1 MFSNKIIIILLLLV
15 GILFYFRNS
24 PFLRFV
30 LIPLVKQ
37 NEVGYE
43 YKDKQI
49 DLDSMSS
56 YLEQTLTYIE
66 KEGFSLTSKEKS
78 QIRYCFVNNEELNA
92 RMSKK
97 IKDYMRNSLPV
108 SKKPYFLEDINKFFM
123 QKIDRPNPP
132 KIFYRRYY
140 KQKYDTLV
148 ELLLTVTSFE
158 QILNLNSFYIE
169 GMNSSEIRYR
179 LVDLNIPRDLEEA
192 KKIKSVLL
200 ELPKNFRAVSI
211 FGEEKVSQAL
221 AGQYALT
228 IFLQNHK
235 NNKELEEYQKR
246 ILNNIPKYF
255 LNFPKPGEYA
265 LKSFLPAVFLARNV
279 KNNTFREI
287 IKEKS
292 NNVYLMELEKAI
304 HNEAIID
311 KVDNVLSKKLDNK
324 EISLIYDFEL
334 IEIFKKI
341 DIIFSS
347 YPSQLLRP
355 LEDSEIVSIQEAI
368 APQKLPKDLIAF
380 YKWHNGLQ
388 IDYVTVFEPIR
399 SVLYSYYL
407 NISMKDEIIWKD
419 EYLPLHSFGSSGDE
433 FIKLE
438 DVEESAIYDYDYS
451 EHSPIKYKSIKEMLK
466 LFLEALE
473 TKIIYYNESS
483 GKWEGD
489 DIGLEKLMSRRL

>member
-1 MFSNKIIIILLLLV
+1 VSNNKLIVILLILI
-15 GILFYFRNS
+15 GILFYFKDS

-30 LIPLVKQ
+30 LIPLLKQ
-37 NEVGYE
+37 NEAGYD

-49 DLDSMSS
+49 DLDNMNS

-66 KEGFSLTSKEKS
+66 KEGFSLTSKEKN

-97 IKDYMRNSLPV
+97 IKDYMKNSLPV
-108 SKKPYFLEDINKFFM
+108 LKKPYFLEDINKFFM

-169 GMNSSEIRYR
+169 GMASSEIRYR

-192 KKIKSVLL
+192 KRIKSVLF

-235 NNKELEEYQKR
+235 NNKELEEYQKG
-246 ILNNIPKYF
+246 ILNKIPEHF
-255 LNFPKPGEYA
+255 LNFPKPGEHA
-265 LKSFLPAVFLARNV
+265 LKSFLPAMFLARNV

-287 IKEKS
+287 IKGKS
-292 NNVYLMELEKAI
+292 NNVYLLELEKAI

-311 KVDNVLSKKLDNK
+311 KVNKVLSTQLDSRQN
-324 EISLIYDFEL
+324 SLMYDLEL

-341 DIIFSS
+341 DVIFSN
-347 YPSQLLRP
+347 YPSQPLKP
-355 LEDSEIVSIQEAI
+355 LENSQIVSIQESI
-368 APQKLPKDLIAF
+368 LPYKLPKDLIAF

-388 IDYVTVFEPIR
+388 IDYVTVFEPMQ

-407 NISMKDEIIWKD
+407 KIDMKNEIIWED

-433 FIKLE
+433 FIKLV

-451 EHSPIKYKSIKEMLK
+451 EHSPIKYESIKEMLK

-473 TKIIYYNESS
+473 TKIIYYNDDS
-483 GKWEGD
+483 GKWEGN
-489 DIGLEKLMSRRL
+489 DIELEKLMSRK

>member
-1 MFSNKIIIILLLLV
+1 VSSNKLIIILLILI
-15 GILFYFRNS
+15 GILFYFKDF

-37 NEVGYE
+37 NEIGYE
-43 YKDKQI
+43 YTDKQI
-49 DLDSMSS
+49 DLDSMSN
-56 YLEQTLTYIE
+56 YLEQTLVYIE

-78 QIRYCFVNNEELNA
+78 QIRYCFANNEELNT
-92 RMSKK
+92 RISKK
-97 IKDYMRNSLPV
+97 IKDYMRNNFPV
-108 SKKPYFLEDINKFFM
+108 SDKPYFLEDINKFFM

-140 KQKYDTLV
+140 KEKYDMLV

-158 QILNLNSFYIE
+158 QILNLSSFYIE
-169 GMNSSEIRYR
+169 GTSSSEIRYR
-179 LVDLNIPRDLEEA
+179 LVDLNIPRDIAEA
-192 KKIKSVLL
+192 KRIKSVLFQ
-200 ELPKNFRAVSI
+200 LPKSFRAVSI

-221 AGQYALT
+221 AAQYMLT

-255 LNFPKPGEYA
+255 LNFPKPGEHA
-265 LKSFLPAVFLARNV
+265 FKSFLPAVFLARNV

-287 IKEKS
+287 IKRKS
-292 NNVYLMELEKAI
+292 NNVYLKELSKAI
-304 HNEAIID
+304 SDEVIVTKVD
-311 KVDNVLSKKLDNK
+311 KVLSEKVDIVDIL
-324 EISLIYDFEL
+324 LINDFEL

-341 DIIFSS
+341 DIIFAHHSS
-347 YPSQLLRP
+347 KLLDP
-355 LEDSEIVSIQEAI
+355 LSDSMIKSIQKAI
-368 APQKLPKDLIAF
+368 APQKLPKDVIAF

-388 IDYVTVFEPIR
+388 IDYITVFEPMK

-407 NISMKDEIIWKD
+407 HIDMKDKVSWKD

-438 DVEESAIYDYDYS
+438 DVEESPIYDYDYS

-473 TKIIYYNESS
+473 AKVIYYNENS
-483 GKWEGD
+483 GKWEGND
-489 DIGLEKLMSRRL
+489 VKLEKLMSEKL